1 MNKDLVNREFPIPGD
16 ILIFINTAL
25 EQDHEGIEGGDRAT
39 ELLRTKKVSYGQLKR
54 ILHDMKMLNKEAEAI
69 KYNLWGGQPFET
81 WGNTV
86 LNNERQQLKNQKTA
100 TKTAHNITGKLGTS
114 NPFIK
119 THTKDY
125 TFDIPTNPLKSN
137 SDKTSVS
144 KLITGKLFEEIK
156 RIKDLM

>member
-1 MNKDLVNREFPIPGD
+1 MNKDLVNSEFPIPGD

-100 TKTAHNITGKLGTS
+100 TKTAHNITGKLGIS